1 MSQAD
6 TVLKLIQGRRR
17 DDAVELVRS
26 AARDAGLPVTV
37 QLLAEVQRK
46 VGDLWQQN
54 ELTVA
59 DEHAATAITDLALAA
74 ACLEA
79 APRPHAPVGTVVFG
93 CAEEE
98 WHVMPARMFAEQL
111 RAAGWD
117 VVFLGASTPAE
128 HLRRFLAAEPPAAVA
143 VSCTVPVHLHGAR
156 RTVSAS
162 HAAGVPVLVGGAA
175 FGAGPDRAAA
185 IGADAWASTLDGAV
199 ATLSRW
205 ISSRPRLAAPLVDDA
220 LALAAGAERPVIVEQ
235 AMSALATRFPPL
247 ADYTD
252 WQLDRTRE
260 DLDSIL
266 RFVEA
271 SLLTADDSIITGF
284 ASWLTSVLTA
294 RGLPSGIVPVGID
307 VLHECLPEGQKEVE
321 RLLTAMRTA
330 SAAEQR
336 PRSAGDWRS
345 PGYAPV
351 RTPPRREPRR
361 PRSQPG
367 DVAGRD

>member
-1 MSQAD
+1 MSQAG
-6 TVLKLIQGRRR
+6 TLLGLIRARRR
-17 DDAVELVRS
+17 DDAVELARS
-26 AARDAGLPVTV
+26 AARDAGLAVTV
-37 QLLAEVQRK
+37 TLLAEVQQK
-46 VGDLWQQN
+46 VGALWQHN

-79 APRPHAPVGTVVFG
+79 GRRPRAPEGTVVVG
-93 CAEEE
+93 CTEEE

-128 HLRRFLAAEPPAAVA
+128 HLQRFVAAEPPTAVA

-156 RTVSAS
+156 RAISAS
-162 HAAGVPVLVGGAA
+162 HAAGVPVLAGGAA
-175 FGAGPDRAAA
+175 FGTDPNRAAA
-185 IGADAWASTLDGAV
+185 IGADAWASTLDDAV

-205 ISSRPRLAAPLVDDA
+205 AGSRPPLAAPLVDDA
-220 LALAAGAERPVIVEQ
+220 PALAAAAERPLIVER

-252 WQLDRTRE
+252 WQLARTRE
-260 DLDSIL
+260 DLDYIL

-271 SLLTADDSIITGF
+271 SLLTGDDSIITSF

-294 RGLPSGIVPVGID
+294 RGLPHGTVPLGID
-307 VLHECLPEGQKEVE
+307 VLHECLPEGRNEID
-321 RLLTAMRTA
+321 RLLTAMKTA
-330 SAAEQR
+330 TATEQ
-336 PRSAGDWRS
+336 
-345 PGYAPV
+345 
-351 RTPPRREPRR
+351 
-361 PRSQPG
+361 
-367 DVAGRD
+367 